1 MMIFPGTGRRNV
13 RLPRYT
19 RARSASAHTSSN
31 TIRVELSRYLL
42 ICRTIIKF
50 VSHPRQIPYEGC
62 IVRAKRIGLQCM
74 RKQKCGQGVGNFV
87 GFTSRGVGVLR
98 RTGPPHGGAH
108 AGKIAAALWASC
120 GDAVTNCCADPLA
133 AGPAMSRQT
142 ILNWR
147 EPTDVRRSSLA
158 LSASDIVVVVDHES
172 WPLPRSLNVHHL
184 ARQASG
190 GTHAQS
196 HGGKN
201 DRY

>member
-1 MMIFPGTGRRNV
+1 MPKDTLGWLVSTHPSSDTTNPG
-13 RLPRYT
+13 
-19 RARSASAHTSSN
+19 
-31 TIRVELSRYLL
+31 LSRYLL

-74 RKQKCGQGVGNFV
+74 RKQKSGQGVGNFV

-142 ILNWR
+142 IINWP
-147 EPTDVRRSSLA
+147 EPTDVHRALLA
-158 LSASDIVVVVDHES
+158 LSVFDIVVVVDHES

>member
-1 MMIFPGTGRRNV
+1 MYVQQGADM
-13 RLPRYT
+13 
-19 RARSASAHTSSN
+19 ASV
-31 TIRVELSRYLL
+31 I
-42 ICRTIIKF
+42 
-50 VSHPRQIPYEGC
+50 
-62 IVRAKRIGLQCM
+62 
-74 RKQKCGQGVGNFV
+74 FV

-108 AGKIAAALWASC
+108 AGKIVAALRAAC
-120 GDAVTNCCADPLA
+120 GDAVTDCCADPLA

-184 ARQASG
+184 ARQVSG

-196 HGGKN
+196 HGDKN

>member
-1 MMIFPGTGRRNV
+1 M
-13 RLPRYT
+13 
-19 RARSASAHTSSN
+19 
-31 TIRVELSRYLL
+31 
-42 ICRTIIKF
+42 
-50 VSHPRQIPYEGC
+50 
-62 IVRAKRIGLQCM
+62 
-74 RKQKCGQGVGNFV
+74 
-87 GFTSRGVGVLR
+87 LR

-120 GDAVTNCCADPLA
+120 GDAVTNYCADPLA
-133 AGPAMSRQT
+133 AGPAISRQT
-142 ILNWR
+142 ILIWR
-147 EPTDVRRSSLA
+147 EPMDVRRLSQA

-172 WPLPRSLNVHHL
+172 WPLPGYLNVHHL

>member
-1 MMIFPGTGRRNV
+1 M
-13 RLPRYT
+13 
-19 RARSASAHTSSN
+19 ASV
-31 TIRVELSRYLL
+31 I
-42 ICRTIIKF
+42 
-50 VSHPRQIPYEGC
+50 
-62 IVRAKRIGLQCM
+62 
-74 RKQKCGQGVGNFV
+74 FV

-108 AGKIAAALWASC
+108 AGKIVAALRAAC
-120 GDAVTNCCADPLA
+120 GDAVTDCCADPLA

-184 ARQASG
+184 ARQVSG

-196 HGGKN
+196 HGDKN

>member
-1 MMIFPGTGRRNV
+1 MIFPKTGWRNV
-13 RLPRYT
+13 HLRRYT
-19 RARSASAHTSSN
+19 RLISECSSVLEYHLRRVIKIPLYLPHNNQIRITPKTNSLRRLYRPREAHRSSMYAN
-31 TIRVELSRYLL
+31 T
-42 ICRTIIKF
+42 
-50 VSHPRQIPYEGC
+50 
-62 IVRAKRIGLQCM
+62 
-74 RKQKCGQGVGNFV
+74 CGQGVGNFV
-87 GFTSRGVGVLR
+87 GFTSRGVSVLR
-98 RTGPPHGGAH
+98 RTSPPHGGAH
-108 AGKIAAALWASC
+108 AGKITAALWAC
-120 GDAVTNCCADPLA
+120 FGDAVTDCCADPLA

-147 EPTDVRRSSLA
+147 EPSAVRRSSLA
-158 LSASDIVVVVDHES
+158 LLASDIVVVVDHQS

>member
-1 MMIFPGTGRRNV
+1 MIFPEAGWRNV
-13 RLPRYT
+13 HLPRYSLG
-19 RARSASAHTSSN
+19 SATNAHPSPN

-62 IVRAKRIGLQCM
+62 IVRAKRIGVQCM
-74 RKQKCGQGVGNFV
+74 CNKKCGMASVILSGYFAG
-87 GFTSRGVGVLR
+87 GSVLR

-108 AGKIAAALWASC
+108 AGKIVAALRATC
-120 GDAVTNCCADPLA
+120 GDAVTDCCADPLA
-133 AGPAMSRQT
+133 AGPAVSRQI

-147 EPTDVRRSSLA
+147 EPTDVSQLSLA

-172 WPLPRSLNVHHL
+172 WPLPRSLSVHHL
-184 ARQASG
+184 ARQVSG

-196 HGGKN
+196 HGDKN

>member
-1 MMIFPGTGRRNV
+1 MFNVCATG
-13 RLPRYT
+13 
-19 RARSASAHTSSN
+19 
-31 TIRVELSRYLL
+31 
-42 ICRTIIKF
+42 
-50 VSHPRQIPYEGC
+50 
-62 IVRAKRIGLQCM
+62 
-74 RKQKCGQGVGNFV
+74 CGHGVGNFV

-108 AGKIAAALWASC
+108 AGKIVAALRAAC
-120 GDAVTNCCADPLA
+120 GDAVTDCCADPLA

-172 WPLPRSLNVHHL
+172 WPLPRSLNVHYL
-184 ARQASG
+184 ARQVSG

-196 HGGKN
+196 HGDKN

>member
-1 MMIFPGTGRRNV
+1 MYAQQR
-13 RLPRYT
+13 
-19 RARSASAHTSSN
+19 
-31 TIRVELSRYLL
+31 
-42 ICRTIIKF
+42 
-50 VSHPRQIPYEGC
+50 
-62 IVRAKRIGLQCM
+62 
-74 RKQKCGQGVGNFV
+74 CGQGVGNFV

-108 AGKIAAALWASC
+108 AGKNAAALWARS
-120 GDAVTNCCADPLA
+120 GDNAVTNCCADPLA

-142 ILNWR
+142 IINWP
-147 EPTDVRRSSLA
+147 EPTDVHRALLA
-158 LSASDIVVVVDHES
+158 LSVSDIVVVVDHES

>member
-1 MMIFPGTGRRNV
+1 MYVQQGADM
-13 RLPRYT
+13 
-19 RARSASAHTSSN
+19 ASV
-31 TIRVELSRYLL
+31 I
-42 ICRTIIKF
+42 
-50 VSHPRQIPYEGC
+50 
-62 IVRAKRIGLQCM
+62 
-74 RKQKCGQGVGNFV
+74 FV

-108 AGKIAAALWASC
+108 AGKIVAALRAAC
-120 GDAVTNCCADPLA
+120 GDAVTDCCADPLA

-172 WPLPRSLNVHHL
+172 WPLPRSLNVHYL
-184 ARQASG
+184 ARQVSG

-196 HGGKN
+196 HGDKN

>member
-1 MMIFPGTGRRNV
+1 MIFPEAGRRNV
-13 RLPRYT
+13 HLPRYT
-19 RARSASAHTSSN
+19 RGSTASAHPSSN
-31 TIRVELSRYLL
+31 TILVELSRYLL

-108 AGKIAAALWASC
+108 AGKIVAALRASC
-120 GDAVTNCCADPLA
+120 GDAVTDCCADPLA

-158 LSASDIVVVVDHES
+158 LSAPDIVVVVDHES
-172 WPLPRSLNVHHL
+172 WPLPTSLNVHHQ
-184 ARQASG
+184 ARQVLG

-196 HGGKN
+196 HGDKN